1 MDINGSKKEEDIM
14 QTITI
19 AERLWLEPTLLGA
32 TLNYADQATGWQ
44 YRVGIGFRSLEE
56 CDKTLDKGGRW
67 TLRDQ
72 SLTIE
77 GTEQLTLTFCPGSEM
92 EQRLVL
98 TGEELETFR
107 SAIHFLT
114 LASEPRQN

>member
-1 MDINGSKKEEDIM
+1 MDIHVSKKEEGIM
-14 QTITI
+14 QTINI

-32 TLNYADQATGWQ
+32 TLNYSDQPQGWH

-72 SLTIE
+72 SLSIE
-77 GTEQLTLTFCPGSEM
+77 GQDELVLTFCPGTEM
-92 EQRLVL
+92 ERRLVL
-98 TGEELETFR
+98 SGEALETFR